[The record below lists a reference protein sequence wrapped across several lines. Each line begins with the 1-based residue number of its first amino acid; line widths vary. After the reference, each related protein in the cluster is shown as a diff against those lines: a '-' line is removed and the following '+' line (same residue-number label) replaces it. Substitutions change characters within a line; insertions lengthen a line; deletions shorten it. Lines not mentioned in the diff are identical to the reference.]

1 MNKKV
6 FRSILAV
13 AAILAIVGVAVAL
26 LKKKK

>member
-13 AAILAIVGVAVAL
+13 VAILAIVGVAVAL
-26 LKKKK
+26 LKKK